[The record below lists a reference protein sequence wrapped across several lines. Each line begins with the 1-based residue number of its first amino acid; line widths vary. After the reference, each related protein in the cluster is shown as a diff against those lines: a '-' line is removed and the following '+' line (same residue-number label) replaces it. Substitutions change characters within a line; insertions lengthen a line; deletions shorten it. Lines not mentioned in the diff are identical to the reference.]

1 MKRALSLILA
11 LVMALTLV
19 ACGNKDG
26 GKDDSF
32 VIGITTFSTS
42 TVFSR
47 NAREVLKKRSLPTA
61 VPTSTTWPPI
71 F

>member
-26 GKDDSF
+26 GK
-32 VIGITTFSTS
+32 TTPS
-42 TVFSR
+42 
-47 NAREVLKKRSLPTA
+47 
-61 VPTSTTWPPI
+61 
-71 F
+71 